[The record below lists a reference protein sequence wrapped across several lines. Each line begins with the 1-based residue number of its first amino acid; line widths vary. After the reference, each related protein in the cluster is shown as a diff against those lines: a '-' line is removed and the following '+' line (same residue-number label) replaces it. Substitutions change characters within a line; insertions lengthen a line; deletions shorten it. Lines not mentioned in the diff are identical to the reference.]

1 MNAPSSIPVFP
12 VANPY
17 VDTNRSGGGMTKNK
31 IENLIKT
38 TMASSQLQQNTDL
51 QAIAKSFQETM
62 FRATKTLVNKGEVT
76 PPPSDDYNYDPVDD
90 ITDKPDS
97 DSDSSSNDT
106 SSSDSSDSDTSSF
119 DSSDSDDDL
128 NVHIANASGQND
140 VSSSTKDSD
149 EFNLEEESLD
159 DPIEIYFV
167 QKKEPEMSVAT
178 VKCKIKHLKIPAM
191 ILDSGAEPPIITENI
206 VERIGAKINKSEIH
220 DLEGISTVLVES
232 IGVVRNLPI
241 TLAFGLTI
249 IEDFIIMRYRK
260 PTLIF
265 SNKLLKKYGCAVD

>member
-1 MNAPSSIPVFP
+1 
-12 VANPY
+12 
-17 VDTNRSGGGMTKNK
+17 
-31 IENLIKT
+31 
-38 TMASSQLQQNTDL
+38 MASSQLQQNTDL

-62 FRATKTLVNKGEVT
+62 FRATKTLVNSKKLVNKNGEDFIIRQFLSELLRGRVKKKVKQKSSSKKSSFKET
-76 PPPSDDYNYDPVDD
+76 SKIPLEDTIRKVLHSELKLIFPPHFFQ
-90 ITDKPDS
+90 
-97 DSDSSSNDT
+97 DSSLIT
-106 SSSDSSDSDTSSF
+106 SKQIVPIQEKIVSCFS
-119 DSSDSDDDL
+119 
-128 NVHIANASGQND
+128 ASGQND